1 MRKVIRKWFWAWNF
15 EKEEQWLNEMSA
27 KGLALVDYT
36 FCRYVFEECG
46 PGEYVYKIQ
55 LLENLPSHPES
66 EQYIRFVEDAGIEEV
81 ASYMRWVYF
90 RKKND
95 GAPFELFSDIGS
107 RIKHLKTVN
116 ALLLTLFAANVGV
129 GFSNTVNLMY
139 NAPGFA
145 WLPLLN
151 FAVAALLGLGIYKLQ
166 KKINVLKKEQTIRE

>member
-36 FCRYVFEECG
+36 FCRYTFEECG

-55 LLENLPSHPES
+55 LLENLPSHPEG
-66 EQYIRFVEDAGIEEV
+66 EQYIRFMEDAGIEEV

-95 GAPFELFSDIGS
+95 GRPFELFSDIGS

-116 ALLLTLFAANVGV
+116 ALLLPLCIVNLGV

-139 NAPGFA
+139 NAPGFV

-151 FAVAALLGLGIYKLQ
+151 FAVAALLGVGVYKLQ
-166 KKINVLKKEQTIRE
+166 KKINVLKREQVIRE

>member
-15 EKEEQWLNEMSA
+15 EKEEEWLNEMSA

-36 FCRYVFEECG
+36 FCRYVFEECE
-46 PGEYVYKIQ
+46 PGEYVYKMQ

-66 EQYIRFVEDAGIEEV
+66 EQYIRFMEDAGIEEV
-81 ASYMRWVYF
+81 ASYMRWVCF

-107 RIKHLKTVN
+107 RIKHFKTVN
-116 ALLLTLFAANVGV
+116 ALLLPLCIMNFGIGCT
-129 GFSNTVNLMY
+129 NTANLMQ
-139 NAPGFA
+139 NAPSMV
-145 WLPLLN
+145 WLPMLN
-151 FAVAALLGLGIYKLQ
+151 FTVAALLGVGIYKIQ